1 MIDRRFIMIFGGAAA
16 LVAGCTPSEKSET
29 GTDLRSDIPLRTVDY
44 FMAHDAA
51 AAEMRAVC
59 EKWKASQRPI
69 GAWPSVVASNCN
81 NVGLAAGRKLNNS
94 ENDKLRKQ
102 MGI

>member
-1 MIDRRFIMIFGGAAA
+1 MIDRRFFAILGVAAA

-29 GTDLRSDIPLRTVDY
+29 GADLRSDIPLRTVDY
-44 FMAHDAA
+44 FVTHDAE
-51 AAEMRAVC
+51 AAEMRGVC
-59 EKWKASQRPI
+59 EQWKASQRPI

-81 NVGLAAGRKLNNS
+81 NVGLAAARKLNNR